1 MIQVHIHRDE
11 RTNRI
16 VRYRV
21 SGHAEFD
28 ESGKD
33 IVCAGVSAVV
43 VGTVNAIE
51 ALVPIQ
57 LAHQM
62 ENGLLDVVIDQ
73 PNNHEH
79 DKKSQLLLESMLVML
94 RTIEH
99 SYGEYINIRDE
110 SFG

>member
-1 MIQVHIHRDE
+1 MIQVKIYRDKQ
-11 RTNRI
+11 TNRI
-16 VRYRV
+16 VRYCV

-57 LAHQM
+57 LAHHM
-62 ENGLLDVVIDQ
+62 ENGLLDVMIDQ
-73 PNNHEH
+73 PHEREH
-79 DKKSQLLLESMLVML
+79 DDKTQLLLESMLVML

-99 SYGEYINIRDE
+99 SYGEYINITDI
-110 SFG
+110 SFV